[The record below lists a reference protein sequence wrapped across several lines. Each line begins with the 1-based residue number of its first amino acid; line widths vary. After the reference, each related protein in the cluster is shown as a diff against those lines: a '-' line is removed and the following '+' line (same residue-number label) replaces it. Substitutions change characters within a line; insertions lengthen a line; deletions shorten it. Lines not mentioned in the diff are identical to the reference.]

1 MIFCSFSEAY
11 RQTGGLHIIL
21 KKSLKCKIVIKIL
34 HTSDLGESKKKVGDY
49 KITGERNQLIG
60 YWMCY
65 LKYEGK
71 EEYSDRHSVWHEN
84 QSSLVN

>member
-1 MIFCSFSEAY
+1 M
-11 RQTGGLHIIL
+11 
-21 KKSLKCKIVIKIL
+21 
-34 HTSDLGESKKKVGDY
+34 GESKKKMCDY

-60 YWMCY
+60 YWMCN

-84 QSSLVN
+84 QSSLVK